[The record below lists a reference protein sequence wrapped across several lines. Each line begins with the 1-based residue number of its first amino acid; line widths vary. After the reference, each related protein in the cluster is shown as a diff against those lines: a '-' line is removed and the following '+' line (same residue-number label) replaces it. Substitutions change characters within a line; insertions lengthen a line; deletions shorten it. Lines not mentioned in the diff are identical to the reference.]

1 MQAVLDMLHQYYR
14 KKVFAVAY
22 QTERTAKERFIELFR
37 MQEPIVTQNLSGC
50 LFGNMALEGD
60 SERGDFRPY
69 LQAFFSDWIAAFE
82 HLYQEHYA
90 PEQART
96 LAQQSVAEVEGAI
109 MLMRLYE
116 DKTHL
121 RTTCERI
128 LARLETPPDGGQST
142 DQTS

>member
-1 MQAVLDMLHQYYR
+1 
-14 KKVFAVAY
+14 
-22 QTERTAKERFIELFR
+22 

-69 LQAFFSDWIAAFE
+69 LQAFFSDWIAAYE
-82 HLYQEHYA
+82 HIYQEYY
-90 PEQART
+90 PLEQARS
-96 LAQQSVAEVEGAI
+96 LAQQSVPEEEGAI
-109 MLMRLYE
+109 MLLRLYE
-116 DKTHL
+116 DKSHL

-142 DQTS
+142 DQKS